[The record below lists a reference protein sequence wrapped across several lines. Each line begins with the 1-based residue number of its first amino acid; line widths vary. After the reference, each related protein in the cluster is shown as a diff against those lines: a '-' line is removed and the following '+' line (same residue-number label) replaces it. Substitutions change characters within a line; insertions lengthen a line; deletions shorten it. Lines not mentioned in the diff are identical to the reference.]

1 MSEYCTPEDVRN
13 RLTANGYLNVGD
25 LDGDGLV
32 NADELA
38 ASISSAIEGAGA
50 EIDYAL
56 INHQPPYPLVVARA
70 SGNIFLR
77 TRAVDLAAWLVTTN
91 GGRDVPSSFES
102 AFQRAIEMLEGIRDR
117 GHEVP
122 GLNNGTTTWRDD
134 GRDIFEIHSE
144 AFT

>member
-1 MSEYCTPEDVRN
+1 MPEYCTPEDVRN

-56 INHQPPYPLVVARA
+56 INHQPPYPLAVARA

-134 GRDIFEIHSE
+134 GRDIFEIQSE